1 MKNRIVPFPSALLA
15 VALALAGTGFAQT
28 PAEELEALKKRVGEL
43 EQLVR
48 ERPTPAAETSVLQKP
63 ESGGAM
69 LFDRLSITGLVEVEA
84 AYSRTRSKAGRERES
99 DLTLATVELGIE
111 AQITDWITA
120 SAVFLWEE
128 DGSDSVEL
136 DTATIL
142 FADPERFPLT
152 LEIGKFYL
160 PFGRFDSVFIT
171 DPLTLEIGETR
182 ESAVRLG
189 FVHGPFQLGVS
200 VFNGDVEKTGK
211 DDNHLDSFV
220 VDASL
225 EWEWEDGSLAFG
237 AAYTSNLGDSDG
249 LQDAIADN
257 AGGGTLDDHVAGL
270 AAWLSLRYRRAT
282 FSAEY
287 LAALDDF
294 APNSLSFDGPGNDWT
309 RRARPQALNLELA
322 YLATDRLTFAAKFEQ
337 ARDTFDWLPKRRYG
351 VGANY
356 VLHEGDYGTASVG
369 LEYLRGVYD
378 DADDTRE
385 DTLTLQFAVEF

>member
-1 MKNRIVPFPSALLA
+1 MKTRIAPCKQALLVA
-15 VALALAGTGFAQT
+15 ALALAQIGFAQT
-28 PAEELEALKKRVGEL
+28 PAEELEALKKRVAEL

-48 ERPTPAAETSVLQKP
+48 ERPAPATATSVLPKS
-63 ESGGAM
+63 EAGGAM
-69 LFDRLSITGLVEVEA
+69 LFDRLNITGLVEVEA
-84 AYSRTRSKAGRERES
+84 AYARTRSDAGRERNS

-111 AQITDWITA
+111 AQIADWITA

-128 DGSDSVEL
+128 DGTDSVEL
-136 DTATIL
+136 DTATLL

-152 LEIGKFYL
+152 FEIGKFYL

-182 ESAVRLG
+182 ESAARLG
-189 FVHGPFQLGVS
+189 FVHGPFQLGVAI
-200 VFNGDVEKTGK
+200 FNGDVEKTGK

-220 VDASL
+220 FDASL
-225 EWEWEDGSLAFG
+225 EWEWEDASLAFG

-257 AGGGTLDDHVAGL
+257 VGGGTLDDHVAGL

-282 FSAEY
+282 LSVEY

-294 APNSLSFDGPGNDWT
+294 APNSLSFDGPANDWT
-309 RRARPQALNLELA
+309 RPARPQALNLELA
-322 YLATDRLTFAAKFEQ
+322 YLATERLTFAAKFEH
-337 ARDTFDWLPKRRYG
+337 ARDTFDWLPERRYG
-351 VGANY
+351 AGANY
-356 VLHEGDYGTASVG
+356 VLHEGSYGTASVG
-369 LEYLRGVYD
+369 LEYLHGVYD
-378 DADDTRE
+378 DDDDTRE